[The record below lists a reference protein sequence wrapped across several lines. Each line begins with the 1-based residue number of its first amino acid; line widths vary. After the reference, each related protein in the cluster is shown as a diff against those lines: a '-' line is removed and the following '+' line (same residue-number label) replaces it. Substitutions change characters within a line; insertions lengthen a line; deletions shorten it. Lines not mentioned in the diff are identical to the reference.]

1 MKQNKF
7 PLGWDED
14 RVERVL
20 AHYEE
25 QSEEEAVAE
34 DEAAF
39 EAQDQTV
46 MEVTTD
52 LVPKIRDLIAKRKS
66 ARFISSGLFWTLGLV
81 DGCLW
86 AFQNGQVRIA
96 TDKVQQFLTPQKWLC

>member
-1 MKQNKF
+1 MKPSKF
-7 PLGWDED
+7 PPGWDEA
-14 RVERVL
+14 RVKRVL

-46 MEVTTD
+46 MEVPTD
-52 LVPKIRDLIAKRKS
+52 LVPAVRKLIAKRKT
-66 ARFISSGLFWTLGLV
+66 A
-81 DGCLW
+81 
-86 AFQNGQVRIA
+86 
-96 TDKVQQFLTPQKWLC
+96 